1 MLNPSTP
8 SPNSTVC
15 NSTYGR
21 CGCDNCQGHNDLS
34 NVYARLD
41 TYTTYQSQLGLP
53 PKVFWGTPQA
63 FGNSGFWTQTP
74 TPDEEVAMT
83 MLSINHGAK
92 GILMWSFPTTPDLT
106 AVTTRLAKVLTGP
119 CAKYVLGAEL
129 VGGLRVSGAETIDA
143 SAWRAGDSLLLSI
156 VNSAHEDTSELVSV
170 YLPAGVVAWGVNSV
184 LWGDG
189 WWSLRKAG
197 DGFVVTRWGVHG
209 LNTAIL
215 VIGLQPQLLGS
226 GGDVSADA

>member
-1 MLNPSTP
+1 
-8 SPNSTVC
+8 
-15 NSTYGR
+15 
-21 CGCDNCQGHNDLS
+21 
-34 NVYARLD
+34 
-41 TYTTYQSQLGLP
+41 
-53 PKVFWGTPQA
+53 
-63 FGNSGFWTQTP
+63 
-74 TPDEEVAMT
+74 MT

-119 CAKYVLGAEL
+119 CAKYVLGAERM
-129 VGGLRVSGAETIDA
+129 GGLRVSGAGTIDA

-170 YLPAGVVAWGVNSV
+170 YLPAGIVARDVDSV

-189 WWSLRKAG
+189 WWSLRHAG
-197 DGFVVTRWGVHG
+197 DGFVMKRWGVHG
-209 LNTAIL
+209 LSTAIL
-215 VIGLQPQLLGS
+215 VIGLQPPQLLGS